1 MNIILSLAVF
11 VGVGMVL
18 ARVLKRFGFPEVLS
32 YILGGLVISVCLA
45 RLLPK
50 GFISAGDTVGTV
62 ALGFIAFEIG
72 DTFRLKNVREVGS
85 KGLWLSVVQAIF
97 TYVIVLVGFLAM
109 ELLHITHLPDPMPV
123 ALFLASTA
131 AATAPA
137 ATFMVVQEYRAK
149 GPLTNYLLMA
159 VTFDDAVGIILFDI
173 SVVIMRIILRG
184 GPPHVSEMILA
195 PLREIGLSLLIGAVT
210 GFIMVAMS
218 RWFRSKS
225 EHLLLAIMIVL
236 ATVGISQVFGVSS
249 LLACMVT
256 GTLFAN
262 MAVDP
267 TSTFANVDTWT
278 VPLLLMFFVFSGA
291 DINLALLPKFAIIA
305 LCYVILRSFGKIFG
319 SWAGAR
325 MVKAPA
331 TVAKY
336 LGWAMLPQAG
346 VAIGFAVIARSMF
359 PELSYLST
367 IVLAIVIVFEIVGPL
382 AAKRALFGSKEV
394 APEFLKPSEKA
405 TTPS

>member
-1 MNIILSLAVF
+1 MNAILSIAVF
-11 VGVGMVL
+11 IAVGMVL
-18 ARVLKRFGFPEVLS
+18 AHVLKRLGSPEVLS

-45 RLLPK
+45 RFLPK

-85 KGLWLSVVQAIF
+85 KGLWLSVVQAVF
-97 TYVIVLVGFLAM
+97 TYAIVLLGFLAT
-109 ELLHITHLPDPMPV
+109 EALHITHLPDPMPV

-184 GPPHVSEMILA
+184 GPLHVSEMILG

-210 GFIMVAMS
+210 GAIMVVMS

-225 EHLLLAIMIVL
+225 ERLLLAIMIIL
-236 ATVGISQVFGVSS
+236 ATVGFSQVLGVSS

-267 TSTFANVDTWT
+267 PSTFASVDTWT

-291 DINLALLPKFAIIA
+291 DINLALLPKFAVVA

-346 VAIGFAVIARSMF
+346 VAIGFAVIVRAIF

-367 IVLAIVIVFEIVGPL
+367 IVLAIVIVFEVVGPL
-382 AAKRALFGSKEV
+382 AAKRALFGSREV
-394 APEFLKPSEKA
+394 APEFLKPLEKA

>member
-1 MNIILSLAVF
+1 MNVILAIAVF
-11 VGVGMVL
+11 AAAGMVL
-18 ARVLKRFGFPEVLS
+18 ARVLKRFGSPEVLS
-32 YILGGLVISVCLA
+32 YILGGLLISVFLA
-45 RLLPK
+45 RFLPK

-72 DTFRLKNVREVGS
+72 DTFRLENVREVGS
-85 KGLWLSVVQAIF
+85 KGLWLSVVQAVF
-97 TYVIVLVGFLAM
+97 TYAMVLVGFLTTEA
-109 ELLHITHLPDPMPV
+109 LHLTHLPDPMPV
-123 ALFLASTA
+123 ALFLSSTA

-173 SVVIMRIILRG
+173 SIVIMRILLRG
-184 GPPHVSEMILA
+184 GPLRVSDMILG

-210 GFIMVAMS
+210 GLIMVVMS

-225 EHLLLAIMIVL
+225 ERLLLAIMIVL
-236 ATVGISQVFGVSS
+236 ATVGISQVFSVSS

-256 GTLFAN
+256 GALFTN
-262 MAVDP
+262 MATDP
-267 TSTFANVDTWT
+267 SSTFANVDTWT

-291 DINLALLPKFAIIA
+291 DINLALLPKFAIVA
-305 LCYVILRSFGKIFG
+305 LSYVILRSFGKIFG

-382 AAKRALFGSKEV
+382 ATKRALFGSKEV
-394 APEFLKPSEKA
+394 DPQFLKPAEKA
-405 TTPS
+405 TPAS

>member
-18 ARVLKRFGFPEVLS
+18 ARVLKRFGSPEVLS

-45 RLLPK
+45 RFLPK

-72 DTFRLKNVREVGS
+72 DTFRLKNVRKVGS
-85 KGLWLSVVQAIF
+85 KGLWLSVVQAVF

>member
-1 MNIILSLAVF
+1 MNVILAIAVF
-11 VGVGMVL
+11 VALGMVL
-18 ARVLKRFGFPEVLS
+18 ARVLKRFGSPEVLS
-32 YILGGLVISVCLA
+32 YILGGLVISVFLA
-45 RLLPK
+45 RYLPK
-50 GFISAGDTVGTV
+50 GFISAGDTIGTV

-85 KGLWLSVVQAIF
+85 KGLWLSVVQAVF
-97 TYVIVLVGFLAM
+97 TYVIVLGGFLITEA
-109 ELLHITHLPDPMPV
+109 LHITHLPDSVPV

-137 ATFMVVQEYRAK
+137 PTFMVVQEYRAK

-173 SVVIMRIILRG
+173 SIVIMRILLRG
-184 GPPHVSEMILA
+184 GTLRVSDMVFG

-210 GFIMVAMS
+210 GLIMVVMS

-225 EHLLLAIMIVL
+225 ERLLLAIMIVL
-236 ATVGISQVFGVSS
+236 ATVGISQIFSVSS

-256 GTLFAN
+256 GALFTN
-262 MAVDP
+262 MATDP
-267 TSTFANVDTWT
+267 SSTFANVDTWT
-278 VPLLLMFFVFSGA
+278 VPLLLVFFVFSGA
-291 DINLALLPKFAIIA
+291 DIDLALLPKFIVVA
-305 LCYVILRSFGKIFG
+305 LFYLAFRGFGKVFG

-367 IVLAIVIVFEIVGPL
+367 IVLGIVIVFTMIGPVG
-382 AAKRALFGSKEV
+382 AKYALFGSKEV
-394 APEFLKPSEKA
+394 DPQFLKPAEKA
-405 TTPS
+405 TPAS

>member
-18 ARVLKRFGFPEVLS
+18 ARVLKRFGSPEVLS

-45 RLLPK
+45 RFLPK

-72 DTFRLKNVREVGS
+72 DTFRLKNVRKVGS
-85 KGLWLSVVQAIF
+85 KGLWLSVVQAVF

-184 GPPHVSEMILA
+184 GPLHVSEMIVA

-305 LCYVILRSFGKIFG
+305 LCYVILRSFGKVFG

-325 MVKAPA
+325 VVKAPA
-331 TVAKY
+331 DVRKY

-346 VAIGFAVIARSMF
+346 VAIGFAVIARSLF

-367 IVLAIVIVFEIVGPL
+367 IVLAIVIVFEIIGPIG
-382 AAKRALFGSKEV
+382 AKYALFGAKEV

-405 TTPS
+405 TTPL

>member
-1 MNIILSLAVF
+1 MNAILSIAVF
-11 VGVGMVL
+11 IAVGMVL
-18 ARVLKRFGFPEVLS
+18 AHVLKRLGSPEVLS
-32 YILGGLVISVCLA
+32 YILGGLAISVCLA
-45 RLLPK
+45 RFLPK

-85 KGLWLSVVQAIF
+85 KGLWLSVVQAVF

-184 GPPHVSEMILA
+184 GPLHVSEMILA

>member
-1 MNIILSLAVF
+1 MNAILSLAVF
-11 VGVGMVL
+11 VGLGVVL
-18 ARVLKRFGFPEVLS
+18 ARVLKRFGSPEVLS
-32 YILGGLVISVCLA
+32 YILAGLVISVCLA
-45 RLLPK
+45 RFLPK

-62 ALGFIAFEIG
+62 ALGFIALEIG

-85 KGLWLSVVQAIF
+85 KGLWLSVVQAVF
-97 TYVIVLVGFLAM
+97 TYAVVLLGFLAT
-109 ELLHITHLPDPMPV
+109 EALHITHLPDPMPV

-137 ATFMVVQEYRAK
+137 ATFMVVQEYRAR

-184 GPPHVSEMILA
+184 GPLHVSEMILG

-210 GFIMVAMS
+210 GAIMVVMS

-225 EHLLLAIMIVL
+225 ERLLLAIMIVL
-236 ATVGISQVFGVSS
+236 ATVGFSQVLGVSS

-267 TSTFANVDTWT
+267 TSTFASVHTWT
-278 VPLLLMFFVFSGA
+278 VPLLLMFFVFSGV
-291 DINLALLPKFAIIA
+291 DINLALLPKFAVVA

-325 MVKAPA
+325 MVKAPT

-346 VAIGFAVIARSMF
+346 VAIGFAVIARSIF

-367 IVLAIVIVFEIVGPL
+367 IVLTLVIVFEVVGPL
-382 AAKRALFGSKEV
+382 AAKRALFGSREV
-394 APEFLKPSEKA
+394 APEFLKPLEKA

>member
-1 MNIILSLAVF
+1 MNVILAIAVF
-11 VGVGMVL
+11 VAAGMVL
-18 ARVLKRFGFPEVLS
+18 ARVLKRFGSPEVLS
-32 YILGGLVISVCLA
+32 YILGGLLISVFLA
-45 RLLPK
+45 RFLPK

-85 KGLWLSVVQAIF
+85 KGLWLSVVQAVF
-97 TYVIVLVGFLAM
+97 TYAMVLVGFLTTEA
-109 ELLHITHLPDPMPV
+109 LHLTHLPDPMPV

-173 SVVIMRIILRG
+173 SIVIMRILLRG
-184 GPPHVSEMILA
+184 GPLRVSDMILG

-210 GFIMVAMS
+210 GLIMVVMS

-225 EHLLLAIMIVL
+225 ERLLLAIMIVL
-236 ATVGISQVFGVSS
+236 ATVGISQVFSVSS

-256 GTLFAN
+256 GALFTN
-262 MAVDP
+262 MATDP
-267 TSTFANVDTWT
+267 SSTFANVDTWT

-305 LCYVILRSFGKIFG
+305 LSYVILRSFGKIFG

-382 AAKRALFGSKEV
+382 ATKRALFGSKEV
-394 APEFLKPSEKA
+394 DPQFLKPAEKA
-405 TTPS
+405 TPAS

>member
-1 MNIILSLAVF
+1 MNAILSIAVF
-11 VGVGMVL
+11 IAVGMVL
-18 ARVLKRFGFPEVLS
+18 AHVLKRLGSPEVLS
-32 YILGGLVISVCLA
+32 YILGGLAISVCLA
-45 RLLPK
+45 RFLPK
-50 GFISAGDTVGTV
+50 GFISAGDIVGTV

-85 KGLWLSVVQAIF
+85 KGLWLSVVQAVF
-97 TYVIVLVGFLAM
+97 TYAIVLLGFLAT
-109 ELLHITHLPDPMPV
+109 EALHITHLPDPMPV

-173 SVVIMRIILRG
+173 SVVIMRIVLRG
-184 GPPHVSEMILA
+184 GPLHVSEMILG

-210 GFIMVAMS
+210 GAIMVVMS

-225 EHLLLAIMIVL
+225 ERLLLAIMIVL
-236 ATVGISQVFGVSS
+236 ATVGFSQVLGVSS

-267 TSTFANVDTWT
+267 TSIFAGVDTWT
-278 VPLLLMFFVFSGA
+278 VPLLLMFFVFSGV
-291 DINLALLPKFAIIA
+291 DINLALLPKFAVVA

-325 MVKAPA
+325 MVKAPT

-346 VAIGFAVIARSMF
+346 VAIGFAVIARSIF

-367 IVLAIVIVFEIVGPL
+367 IVLALVIVFEVVGPL
-382 AAKRALFGSKEV
+382 AAKRALFGSREV
-394 APEFLKPSEKA
+394 APEFLKPLEKA

>member
-1 MNIILSLAVF
+1 MNTILSIAVF
-11 VGVGMVL
+11 VGLGMVL
-18 ARVLKRFGFPEVLS
+18 ARVLKRFGSPEVLS

-45 RLLPK
+45 RFLPK

-85 KGLWLSVVQAIF
+85 KGLWLSVVQAVF
-97 TYVIVLVGFLAM
+97 TYAVVLLGFLAT
-109 ELLHITHLPDPMPV
+109 EALHVTHLPNAMPV

-149 GPLTNYLLMA
+149 GPLTNYQLMA

-184 GPPHVSEMILA
+184 GPLHVSEMILA

-210 GFIMVAMS
+210 GFVMVAMS

-225 EHLLLAIMIVL
+225 ERLLLAIMIVL

>member
-1 MNIILSLAVF
+1 
-11 VGVGMVL
+11 
-18 ARVLKRFGFPEVLS
+18 
-32 YILGGLVISVCLA
+32 
-45 RLLPK
+45 
-50 GFISAGDTVGTV
+50 
-62 ALGFIAFEIG
+62 
-72 DTFRLKNVREVGS
+72 
-85 KGLWLSVVQAIF
+85 
-97 TYVIVLVGFLAM
+97 
-109 ELLHITHLPDPMPV
+109 MPV

-184 GPPHVSEMILA
+184 GPLHVSEMILG

-210 GFIMVAMS
+210 GAIMVVMS

-225 EHLLLAIMIVL
+225 ERLLLAIMIVL
-236 ATVGISQVFGVSS
+236 ATVGFSQVLSVSS

-267 TSTFANVDTWT
+267 TSTFASVDTWT
-278 VPLLLMFFVFSGA
+278 VPLLLMFFVFSGV
-291 DINLALLPKFAIIA
+291 DINLALLPKFAVVA

-325 MVKAPA
+325 MVKAPT

-346 VAIGFAVIARSMF
+346 VAIGFAVIARSIF

-382 AAKRALFGSKEV
+382 AAKRALFGSREV

>member
-1 MNIILSLAVF
+1 MNVILAIAVF
-11 VGVGMVL
+11 VAAGMVL
-18 ARVLKRFGFPEVLS
+18 ARVLKRFGSPEVLS
-32 YILGGLVISVCLA
+32 YILGGLLISVFLA
-45 RLLPK
+45 RFLPK

-85 KGLWLSVVQAIF
+85 KGLWLSVVQAVF
-97 TYVIVLVGFLAM
+97 TYAMVLVGFLVTEA
-109 ELLHITHLPDPMPV
+109 LHLTHLPDPMPV

-173 SVVIMRIILRG
+173 SIVIMRILLRG
-184 GPPHVSEMILA
+184 GPLRVSDMILG

-210 GFIMVAMS
+210 GLIMVVMS

-225 EHLLLAIMIVL
+225 ERLLLAIMIVL
-236 ATVGISQVFGVSS
+236 ATVGISQVFSVSS

-256 GTLFAN
+256 GALFTN
-262 MAVDP
+262 MATDP
-267 TSTFANVDTWT
+267 SSTFANVDTWT

-291 DINLALLPKFAIIA
+291 DINLALLPKFAIVA
-305 LCYVILRSFGKIFG
+305 LSYVILRSFGKIFG

-382 AAKRALFGSKEV
+382 ATKRALFGSKEV
-394 APEFLKPSEKA
+394 DPQFLKPAEKA
-405 TTPS
+405 TPAS

>member
-1 MNIILSLAVF
+1 MNIVLAIAVF
-11 VGVGMVL
+11 LVIGMVL
-18 ARVLKRFGFPEVLS
+18 ARVLKRFGSPEVLS
-32 YILGGLVISVCLA
+32 YILGGLLISVFLSK
-45 RLLPK
+45 LLPK
-50 GFISAGDTVGTV
+50 GFITAGDTVGTI

-85 KGLWLSVVQAIF
+85 KGLILSVVQAVF
-97 TYVIVLVGFLAM
+97 CYAVVLLGFLAT
-109 ELLHITHLPDPMPV
+109 EALHLTHMPDPMPV

-137 ATFMVVQEYRAK
+137 PTFMVVKEYKAR

-173 SVVIMRIILRG
+173 SIVIMRILLRG
-184 GPPHVSEMILA
+184 GTLSVSAMVLA
-195 PLREIGLSLLIGAVT
+195 PLREIALSLAIGAVT
-210 GFIMVAMS
+210 GLLMTVMA

-225 EHLLLAIMIVL
+225 ERLLLAIMIVL
-236 ATVGISQVFGVSS
+236 TTVGVSQAFGVSS

-256 GTLFAN
+256 GALFTNIAPEPS
-262 MAVDP
+262 A
-267 TSTFANVDTWT
+267 TFENVDAWT

-291 DINLALLPKFAIIA
+291 DINLALIPKFAVVA
-305 LCYVILRSFGKIFG
+305 LFYLAFRGFGKVFG

-331 TVAKY
+331 AVAKY

-367 IVLAIVIVFEIVGPL
+367 IVLAIVIIFTMIGPVG
-382 AAKRALFGSKEV
+382 AKYALFGAREV
-394 APEFLKPSEKA
+394 DPQFLRPAEKA
-405 TTPS
+405 TPAS

>member
-1 MNIILSLAVF
+1 MNTVLSIAVF
-11 VGVGMVL
+11 VGLGMVL
-18 ARVLKRFGFPEVLS
+18 ARMLKRFGSPEVLS

-45 RLLPK
+45 RFLPK

-72 DTFRLKNVREVGS
+72 DTFQLKNVREVGS
-85 KGLWLSVVQAIF
+85 KGLWLSVVQAVF
-97 TYVIVLVGFLAM
+97 TYAIVLLGFLAT
-109 ELLHITHLPDPMPV
+109 EALHVTHLPNAMPV

-149 GPLTNYLLMA
+149 GPLTNYLLLA

-173 SVVIMRIILRG
+173 SVVIMRIILHG
-184 GPPHVSEMILA
+184 GPLHVSEMILA

-210 GFIMVAMS
+210 GFVMVAMS

-225 EHLLLAIMIVL
+225 ERLLLAIMIVL

-267 TSTFANVDTWT
+267 TSSFANVDTWT

>member
-1 MNIILSLAVF
+1 MNVILSLAVF
-11 VGVGMVL
+11 VGLGVVL
-18 ARVLKRFGFPEVLS
+18 ACVLKRFGSPEVLS
-32 YILGGLVISVCLA
+32 YILAGLVISVCLA
-45 RLLPK
+45 RFLPK

-85 KGLWLSVVQAIF
+85 KGLWLSVVQAVF
-97 TYVIVLVGFLAM
+97 TYAVVLLGFLAT
-109 ELLHITHLPDPMPV
+109 EALHITHLPDPMPV

-184 GPPHVSEMILA
+184 GPLHVSEMILG

-210 GFIMVAMS
+210 GAIMVVMS

-225 EHLLLAIMIVL
+225 ERLLLAIMIVL
-236 ATVGISQVFGVSS
+236 ATVGFSQVLSVSS

-267 TSTFANVDTWT
+267 TSTFASVDTWT
-278 VPLLLMFFVFSGA
+278 VPLLLMFFVFSGV
-291 DINLALLPKFAIIA
+291 DINLALLPKFAVVA

-325 MVKAPA
+325 MVKAPT

-346 VAIGFAVIARSMF
+346 VAIGFAVIARSIF

-382 AAKRALFGSKEV
+382 AAKRALFGSREV

>member
-1 MNIILSLAVF
+1 MNAILSIAVF
-11 VGVGMVL
+11 VGLGL
-18 ARVLKRFGFPEVLS
+18 IFSHVLKRFGSPQVLS
-32 YILGGLVISVCLA
+32 YILAGLVISVCLA
-45 RLLPK
+45 RFLPK
-50 GFISAGDTVGTV
+50 GFLSAGDMVGTV

-85 KGLWLSVVQAIF
+85 KGLWLSVVQAVL

-173 SVVIMRIILRG
+173 SIVIMRIILRG
-184 GPPHVSEMILA
+184 GPLHVSEMILA
-195 PLREIGLSLLIGAVT
+195 PLREIGLSLLVGAVT

-225 EHLLLAIMIVL
+225 ERLLLAIMIVL
-236 ATVGISQVFGVSS
+236 AAVGISQVFGVSS

-262 MAVDP
+262 IAVDP
-267 TSTFANVDTWT
+267 PSTFANVDTWT

-325 MVKAPA
+325 IVKAPA

>member
-1 MNIILSLAVF
+1 MNTVLSIAVF
-11 VGVGMVL
+11 VGLGMVL
-18 ARVLKRFGFPEVLS
+18 ARVLKRFGSPEVLS
-32 YILGGLVISVCLA
+32 YILGGLIISVCLA
-45 RLLPK
+45 RFLPK

-85 KGLWLSVVQAIF
+85 KGLWLSVVQAVF
-97 TYVIVLVGFLAM
+97 TYAIVLLGFLAT
-109 ELLHITHLPDPMPV
+109 EALHITHLPDPMPV

-173 SVVIMRIILRG
+173 SIVVMRILLRG
-184 GPPHVSEMILA
+184 GTLHVSEMILA
-195 PLREIGLSLLIGAVT
+195 PLKEIGLSLLIGAVT
-210 GFIMVAMS
+210 GFVMVAMS

-225 EHLLLAIMIVL
+225 ERLLLAIMIVL
-236 ATVGISQVFGVSS
+236 ATVGISQAFGVSS

-256 GTLFAN
+256 GALFTNIA
-262 MAVDP
+262 ADS
-267 TSTFANVDTWT
+267 TSTFASVDTWT

-291 DINLALLPKFAIIA
+291 DINLALLPKFVVVA
-305 LCYVILRSFGKIFG
+305 LCYLALRSFGKIFG

-331 TVAKY
+331 DVQKY

-367 IVLAIVIVFEIVGPL
+367 IVLAIVIVFEMIGPVGG
-382 AAKRALFGSKEV
+382 KYALFGAKEV

>member
-1 MNIILSLAVF
+1 MNAILSIAVF
-11 VGVGMVL
+11 LGLGMVL
-18 ARVLKRFGFPEVLS
+18 ARVLKRFGSPEVLS
-32 YILGGLVISVCLA
+32 YILGGLVISVFLA
-45 RLLPK
+45 RFLPK

-85 KGLWLSVVQAIF
+85 KGLWLSVVQAVF
-97 TYVIVLVGFLAM
+97 TYAIVLLGFLAT
-109 ELLHITHLPDPMPV
+109 EALHITHLPDPMPV

-173 SVVIMRIILRG
+173 SIVVMHILLRG
-184 GPPHVSEMILA
+184 GTLHVSEMVLA
-195 PLREIGLSLLIGAVT
+195 PLKEIGLSLLIGAVT
-210 GFIMVAMS
+210 GFVMVAMS

-225 EHLLLAIMIVL
+225 ERLLLAIMIVL
-236 ATVGISQVFGVSS
+236 ATVGISQAFGVSS

-256 GTLFAN
+256 GALFTNIA
-262 MAVDP
+262 ADS
-267 TSTFANVDTWT
+267 TSTFASVDTWT

-291 DINLALLPKFAIIA
+291 DINLALLPKFVVVA
-305 LCYVILRSFGKIFG
+305 LCYLALRSFGKIFG

-331 TVAKY
+331 DVQKY

-367 IVLAIVIVFEIVGPL
+367 IVLTIVIVFEMIGPVGG
-382 AAKRALFGSKEV
+382 KYALFGAKEV

>member
-18 ARVLKRFGFPEVLS
+18 ARVLKRFGSPEVLS

-45 RLLPK
+45 RFLPK

-85 KGLWLSVVQAIF
+85 KGLWLSVVQAVF

-173 SVVIMRIILRG
+173 SIVIMRIILRG
-184 GPPHVSEMILA
+184 GPLHVSEMILA
-195 PLREIGLSLLIGAVT
+195 PLREIGLSLLVGAVT

-225 EHLLLAIMIVL
+225 ERLLLAIMIVL

-262 MAVDP
+262 IAVDP
-267 TSTFANVDTWT
+267 PSTFANVDTWT

-325 MVKAPA
+325 IVKAPA

>member
-1 MNIILSLAVF
+1 VNVILSIAVF
-11 VGVGMVL
+11 IAVGMML
-18 ARVLKRFGFPEVLS
+18 ARLLERFGSPHVLS
-32 YILGGLVISVCLA
+32 YILGGVLLSVCLS
-45 RLLPK
+45 RFFPN
-50 GFISAGDTVGTV
+50 GFVSAGDTLGTI

-72 DTFRLKNVREVGS
+72 DTFRLKNLREVGS
-85 KGLWLSVVQAIF
+85 KGIWLSTVQAVF
-97 TYVIVLVGFLAM
+97 TYAIVLGGFLAL
-109 ELLHITHLPDPMPV
+109 EALHVSHLPNPLPV

-173 SVVIMRIILRG
+173 SIVIMRIILRG
-184 GPPHVSEMILA
+184 GPLHVSEMILA
-195 PLREIGLSLLIGAVT
+195 PLREIGLSALIGVAT
-210 GFIMVAMS
+210 GFLMIFMT
-218 RWFRSKS
+218 RWFRLKS
-225 EHLLLAIMIVL
+225 EQLLLAIMIVL
-236 ATVGISQVFGVSS
+236 ATVGLSQLFNVSS
-249 LLACMVT
+249 LLACMLT
-256 GTLFAN
+256 GSIFAN
-262 MAVDP
+262 MAP
-267 TSTFANVDTWT
+267 RATETFASTDIWT
-278 VPLLLMFFVFSGA
+278 GPLLLMFFVFSGA

-305 LCYVILRSFGKIFG
+305 LCYIVLRSFGKVFG

-331 TVAKY
+331 DVQKY

-346 VAIGFAVIARSMF
+346 VAIGFAVMARSLF

-367 IVLAIVIVFEIVGPL
+367 IVLAIVIVFEIVGPIS
-382 AAKRALFGSKEV
+382 AKYALFGSKEV

>member
-1 MNIILSLAVF
+1 MNIVLSIAVF
-11 VGVGMVL
+11 IGLGMIL
-18 ARVLKRFGFPEVLS
+18 ARVLKRFGSPEVLS

-45 RLLPK
+45 RFLPK

-85 KGLWLSVVQAIF
+85 KGLWLSVVQAVF
-97 TYVIVLVGFLAM
+97 TYAVVLLGFLAT
-109 ELLHITHLPDPMPV
+109 EALHITHLPDPMPV

-137 ATFMVVQEYRAK
+137 PTFMVVQEYRAK

-173 SVVIMRIILRG
+173 SIVVMRILLRG
-184 GPPHVSEMILA
+184 GTLHVSEMILS
-195 PLREIGLSLLIGAVT
+195 PLKEIGLSLLIGAVT
-210 GFIMVAMS
+210 GFVMVAMS

-225 EHLLLAIMIVL
+225 ERLLLAIMIVL
-236 ATVGISQVFGVSS
+236 ATVGISQALGVSS

-256 GTLFAN
+256 GALFTN
-262 MAVDP
+262 MASEP
-267 TSTFANVDTWT
+267 TGTFANVDTWT

-291 DINLALLPKFAIIA
+291 DINLALLPKFVVVA
-305 LCYVILRSFGKIFG
+305 LCYLALRSFGKIFG

-331 TVAKY
+331 DVQKY

-367 IVLAIVIVFEIVGPL
+367 IVLAIVIVFTMIGPVG
-382 AAKRALFGSKEV
+382 AKYALFGSKEV

>member
-1 MNIILSLAVF
+1 MNIVLAIAVF
-11 VGVGMVL
+11 LVIGMVL
-18 ARVLKRFGFPEVLS
+18 ARVLKRFGSPEVLS
-32 YILGGLVISVCLA
+32 YILGGLLISVFLSK
-45 RLLPK
+45 LLPK
-50 GFISAGDTVGTV
+50 GFITAGDTVGTI

-85 KGLWLSVVQAIF
+85 KGLILSVVQAVF
-97 TYVIVLVGFLAM
+97 CYAVVLLGFLAT
-109 ELLHITHLPDPMPV
+109 EALHLTHMPDPMPV

-137 ATFMVVQEYRAK
+137 PTFMVVKEYKAR

-173 SVVIMRIILRG
+173 SIVIMRILLRG
-184 GPPHVSEMILA
+184 GTLSVSAMVLA
-195 PLREIGLSLLIGAVT
+195 PLREIALSLAIGAVT
-210 GFIMVAMS
+210 GLLMTVMA

-225 EHLLLAIMIVL
+225 ERLLLAIMIVL
-236 ATVGISQVFGVSS
+236 TTVGVSQTLGVSS

-256 GTLFAN
+256 GALFTNITPEPSA
-262 MAVDP
+262 
-267 TSTFANVDTWT
+267 TFENVDAWT

-291 DINLALLPKFAIIA
+291 DINLALIPKFAVVA
-305 LCYVILRSFGKIFG
+305 LFYLAFRGFGKVFG

-331 TVAKY
+331 AVAKY

-346 VAIGFAVIARSMF
+346 VAIGFAVIARSIF

-367 IVLAIVIVFEIVGPL
+367 IVLAIVIIFTMIGPVG
-382 AAKRALFGSKEV
+382 AKYALFGAREV
-394 APEFLKPSEKA
+394 DPQFLKPAKKA
-405 TTPS
+405 TPAS

>member
-18 ARVLKRFGFPEVLS
+18 ARVLKRFGSPEVLS

-45 RLLPK
+45 RFLPK

-72 DTFRLKNVREVGS
+72 DTFRLKNVRKVGS
-85 KGLWLSVVQAIF
+85 KGLWLSVVQAVF

-173 SVVIMRIILRG
+173 SIVIMRIILRG
-184 GPPHVSEMILA
+184 GPLHVSEMILG

-210 GFIMVAMS
+210 GFIMVVMS

-225 EHLLLAIMIVL
+225 ERLLLAIMVVL

-262 MAVDP
+262 IAVDP
-267 TSTFANVDTWT
+267 PSTFANVDTWT

-325 MVKAPA
+325 IVKAPA

>member
-1 MNIILSLAVF
+1 MNTVLSIAVF
-11 VGVGMVL
+11 VGLGMVL
-18 ARVLKRFGFPEVLS
+18 ARVLKRLGSPEVLS
-32 YILGGLVISVCLA
+32 YILGGLIISVCLA
-45 RLLPK
+45 RFLPK

-85 KGLWLSVVQAIF
+85 KGLWLSVVQAVF
-97 TYVIVLVGFLAM
+97 TYAVVLLGFLAT
-109 ELLHITHLPDPMPV
+109 EALHVTHLPNAMPV

-184 GPPHVSEMILA
+184 GPLHVSEMILA

-210 GFIMVAMS
+210 GFVMVAMS

-225 EHLLLAIMIVL
+225 ERLLLAIMIVL

>member
-1 MNIILSLAVF
+1 MSIILSLAVF
-11 VGVGMVL
+11 VGLGMVL
-18 ARVLKRFGFPEVLS
+18 ARVLKRLGSPEVLS
-32 YILGGLVISVCLA
+32 YILAGLVISVCLA
-45 RLLPK
+45 RFLPK
-50 GFISAGDTVGTV
+50 GFVSAGDTIGTV

-85 KGLWLSVVQAIF
+85 KGLWLSVVQAVF
-97 TYVIVLVGFLAM
+97 TYAVVLLGFLTTEA
-109 ELLHITHLPDPMPV
+109 LHITHLPDAMPV

-173 SVVIMRIILRG
+173 SVVIMRIVLRG
-184 GPPHVSEMILA
+184 GPLHVSEMILG

-210 GFIMVAMS
+210 GVIMVVMS

-225 EHLLLAIMIVL
+225 ERLLLAIMIVL
-236 ATVGISQVFGVSS
+236 ATVGVSQVLGVSS
-249 LLACMVT
+249 LLACMLA

-262 MAVDP
+262 MAADP
-267 TSTFANVDTWT
+267 ASTFATVDTWT

-291 DINLALLPKFAIIA
+291 DINLALLPKFAVVA
-305 LCYVILRSFGKIFG
+305 LCYVVLRSFGKIFG

-325 MVKAPA
+325 MVKAPV

-346 VAIGFAVIARSMF
+346 VAIGFAVIARSIF

-382 AAKRALFGSKEV
+382 AAKRALFGSREV
-394 APEFLKPSEKA
+394 APEFLKPSGKSA
-405 TTPS
+405 TPS

>member
-1 MNIILSLAVF
+1 MNTVLSIAVF
-11 VGVGMVL
+11 VGLGMAL
-18 ARVLKRFGFPEVLS
+18 ARVLKRFGSPEVLS

-45 RLLPK
+45 RFLPK

-85 KGLWLSVVQAIF
+85 KGLWLSVVQAVF
-97 TYVIVLVGFLAM
+97 TYAVVLLGFLAT
-109 ELLHITHLPDPMPV
+109 EALHITHLPDPMPV

-184 GPPHVSEMILA
+184 GPLHVSEMILG

-210 GFIMVAMS
+210 GAIMVVMS

-225 EHLLLAIMIVL
+225 ERLLLAIMIIL
-236 ATVGISQVFGVSS
+236 ATVGFSQVLGVSS

-267 TSTFANVDTWT
+267 TSTFASVDTWT

-291 DINLALLPKFAIIA
+291 DINLALLPKFAVVA

-346 VAIGFAVIARSMF
+346 VAIGFAVIVRAIF

-367 IVLAIVIVFEIVGPL
+367 IVLAIVIVFEVVGPL
-382 AAKRALFGSKEV
+382 AAKRALFGSREV
-394 APEFLKPSEKA
+394 APEFLKPLEKA

>member
-1 MNIILSLAVF
+1 MNAILSIAVF
-11 VGVGMVL
+11 IAVGMVL
-18 ARVLKRFGFPEVLS
+18 AHVLKRLGSPEVLS
-32 YILGGLVISVCLA
+32 YILGGLAISVCLA
-45 RLLPK
+45 RFLPK
-50 GFISAGDTVGTV
+50 GFISAGDIVGTV

-85 KGLWLSVVQAIF
+85 KGLWLSVVQAVF
-97 TYVIVLVGFLAM
+97 TYAIVLLGFLTTEA
-109 ELLHITHLPDPMPV
+109 LHITHLPDPMPV

-173 SVVIMRIILRG
+173 SVVIMRIVLRG
-184 GPPHVSEMILA
+184 GPLHVSEMILG

-210 GFIMVAMS
+210 GAIMVVMS

-225 EHLLLAIMIVL
+225 ERLLLAIMIVL
-236 ATVGISQVFGVSS
+236 ATVGFSQVLGVSS

-267 TSTFANVDTWT
+267 TSIFAGVDTWT
-278 VPLLLMFFVFSGA
+278 VPLLLMFFVFSGV
-291 DINLALLPKFAIIA
+291 DINLALLPKFAVVA

-325 MVKAPA
+325 MVKAPT

-346 VAIGFAVIARSMF
+346 VAIGFAVIARSIF

-367 IVLAIVIVFEIVGPL
+367 IVLALVIVFEVVGPL
-382 AAKRALFGSKEV
+382 AAKRALFGSREV
-394 APEFLKPSEKA
+394 APEFLKPLEKA

>member
-1 MNIILSLAVF
+1 MNTVLSIAVF
-11 VGVGMVL
+11 VGLGMVL
-18 ARVLKRFGFPEVLS
+18 ARMLKRFGSPEVLS

-45 RLLPK
+45 RFLPK

-85 KGLWLSVVQAIF
+85 KGLWLSVVQAVF
-97 TYVIVLVGFLAM
+97 TYAVVLLGFLAT
-109 ELLHITHLPDPMPV
+109 EALHVTHLPNAMPV

-184 GPPHVSEMILA
+184 GPLHVSEMILA

-210 GFIMVAMS
+210 GFVMVAMS

-225 EHLLLAIMIVL
+225 ERLLLAIMIVL

>member
-1 MNIILSLAVF
+1 MNAILSIAVF
-11 VGVGMVL
+11 VGLGL
-18 ARVLKRFGFPEVLS
+18 IFSHVLKRFGSPQVLS
-32 YILGGLVISVCLA
+32 YILAGLVISVCLV
-45 RLLPK
+45 RFLPK
-50 GFISAGDTVGTV
+50 GFLSAGDTVGTV

-85 KGLWLSVVQAIF
+85 KGLWLSVVQAVF

-173 SVVIMRIILRG
+173 SIVIMRIILHG
-184 GPPHVSEMILA
+184 GPLHVSEMILA
-195 PLREIGLSLLIGAVT
+195 PLREIGLSLLVGAVT